1 MGTQPHFPSRLLL
14 RGDARR
20 FMVRNLVRSRR
31 VPLVLMHG
39 PQPKPPSY
47 EKVLRLADGVPLR
60 TSSGAIDN
68 QVKED
73 IATAINTWRET
84 AKSEFVT
91 LSGENLQYRQAHF
104 VMRSAAAKTA
114 SPWGPTSCISAVWRG
129 IA

>member
-1 MGTQPHFPSRLLL
+1 
-14 RGDARR
+14 
-20 FMVRNLVRSRR
+20 MVRNLVRSRR
-31 VPLVLMHG
+31 VPPVLMHG

-60 TSSGAIDN
+60 TNRGAIDN

-73 IATAINTWRET
+73 IATAIINTWRAT
-84 AKSEFVT
+84 ARSEFDT

-114 SPWGPTSCISAVWRG
+114 SP
-129 IA
+129 